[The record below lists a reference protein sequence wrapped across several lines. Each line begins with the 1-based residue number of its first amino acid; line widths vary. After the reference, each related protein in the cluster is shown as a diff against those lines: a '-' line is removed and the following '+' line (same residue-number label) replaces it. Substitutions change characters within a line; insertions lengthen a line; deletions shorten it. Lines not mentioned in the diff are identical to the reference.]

1 MLYFIRFLVSIKQN
15 RFPMGSHPFNLM
27 IRFLLEIAA
36 IAAVGIWGWKLGEE
50 WTRFL
55 WASLL
60 PILLMTVWG
69 VFAVPDDPSRSGNA
83 PVPISGWLRLV
94 IELGIFTCASWA
106 LFDLGFFKTAFI
118 FAIICLLHYLVS
130 YDRILWL
137 LKQ

>member
-1 MLYFIRFLVSIKQN
+1 
-15 RFPMGSHPFNLM
+15 MGSHPLNLM

-36 IAAVGIWGWKLGEE
+36 IAAVGIWGWKLGAD
-50 WTRFL
+50 WSRFL
-55 WASLL
+55 WAVLL

-83 PVPISGWLRLV
+83 PVPISGWLRL
-94 IELGIFTCASWA
+94 ILELGIFSSAAWA
-106 LFDLGFFKTAFI
+106 LYDLGFHFTALLFT
-118 FAIICLLHYLVS
+118 IICLLHYIAS